1 MIGIKEYSAM
11 LLILD
16 MCMLVAF
23 AANTTASLST
33 LKTWWHATGEINT
46 KTPVQNGNVRQF
58 HLYSVQVAT
67 ANEPSTYYNSFVYET
82 IPRNGNGQICIPGN
96 LSSICSI
103 DDQISIEPSVGV
115 TMA

>member
-11 LLILD
+11 LLVLD

-46 KTPVQNGNVRQF
+46 KTPVQNGNVRQS
-58 HLYSVQVAT
+58 HMYSIQVAT
-67 ANEPSTYYNSFVYET
+67 AKDPLHTTTPSSTKPYPETATVKFVFQV
-82 IPRNGNGQICIPGN
+82 I
-96 LSSICSI
+96 
-103 DDQISIEPSVGV
+103 
-115 TMA
+115 